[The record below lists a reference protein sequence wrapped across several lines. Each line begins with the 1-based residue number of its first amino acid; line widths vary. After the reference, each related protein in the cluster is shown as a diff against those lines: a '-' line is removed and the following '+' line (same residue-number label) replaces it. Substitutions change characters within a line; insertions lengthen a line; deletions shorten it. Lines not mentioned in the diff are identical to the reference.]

1 MENTQPQLDP
11 NFKFKVL
18 KSDAITSIEVSTSF
32 YLNLKEVLYFLI
44 KDKSK
49 KEVDDALT
57 QLKEEKVTEEWI
69 NHYKTLFILT
79 TEIEKNADKAGN
91 LEEKTK
97 EEIEVYLKKFAG

>member
-1 MENTQPQLDP
+1 MENTEPQLDP

-49 KEVDDALT
+49 KEIDDAINMI
-57 QLKEEKVTEEWI
+57 KEEKVTEEWI
-69 NHYKTLFILT
+69 THYKTLFILT

-97 EEIEVYLKKFAG
+97 EEVEAYLKKFAG